1 MKNKEQKEFTYN
13 NVYQNASTGYVLTPS
28 ELAYEMISTLPED
41 VFISE
46 TSTFLDP
53 ICKCG
58 TFLFEIVEKL
68 YEQGHPIS
76 NIENRIYTIDSNSH
90 SYNVAESYIK
100 KILNK
105 ESGAFRFD
113 YKHEFVEKFYNRLIT
128 SISGK
133 KHTSLQDFL
142 DIILLDKKD
151 HNLMELLKDNI
162 SDFIK
167 QYEKVSK
174 LESKLF
180 GEVFTPRQ
188 LIDEMLDTLPSEVW
202 KNKDLKWLDPAVG
215 IGNFPAAIL
224 DRLMVGLQEEI
235 ADDEE
240 RKRWILEEM
249 LYMVDISTKNLFL
262 LYMLFDRN
270 QEYKLNVYRGSFL
283 EEGFDKHMKDVWGLD
298 RFGVIVGNPPYQE
311 THEDGRSRR
320 NSVRLWAKFILNI
333 FEKNI
338 LEENGFLTFI
348 TPSGWA
354 GSSSIIFDKL
364 KNYKLLNADFSS
376 FVSQSFGSVGGTMI
390 FTTFLLQNKNEKIET
405 KIKFDQGVTYLD
417 IFSLP
422 ITPIKSTN
430 LYDFTILSK
439 MLKSDT
445 KGLEW
450 RRNDNSNREI
460 DGLSIIM
467 SRSKSENFDVDFSHN
482 LEDRSGFWLYGDQN
496 FLEIIINNIN
506 LPIYKKFRW
515 VVRSGMA
522 IANNIKFLPIPS
534 NIKLTSEEFCKFF
547 NLNELEKEY
556 VLNLEK
562 KKTK

>member
-1 MKNKEQKEFTYN
+1 MKNKELKEFIYN

-46 TSTFLDP
+46 TTTFLDP

-68 YEQGHPIS
+68 YEQGHTIS
-76 NIENRIYTIDSNSH
+76 NIQNRIYTIDSNSH
-90 SYNVAESYIK
+90 SYNVAGSNIK

-133 KHTSLQDFL
+133 KHTSLQEFL

-202 KNKDLKWLDPAVG
+202 KNKDLKWLDPSVG

-235 ADDEE
+235 VDDEE

-283 EEGFDKHMKDVWGLD
+283 EEEFDKHMKDVWALD
-298 RFGVIVGNPPYQE
+298 SFDVVVGNPPYQVSNATGDNKLYLE
-311 THEDGRSRR
+311 FSKKSIQALKNKGT
-320 NSVRLWAKFILNI
+320 LLFITP
-333 FEKNI
+333 KNI
-338 LEENGFLTFI
+338 LDYLLICDKNRNYFDQFYKIESLVIDIPAKYF
-348 TPSGWA
+348 SGV
-354 GSSSIIFDKL
+354 GS
-364 KNYKLLNADFSS
+364 
-376 FVSQSFGSVGGTMI
+376 
-390 FTTFLLQNKNEKIET
+390 TFLYFNLKKDTYDGTT
-405 KIKFDQGVTYLD
+405 KIRCYDHNRQEVEFDIAL
-417 IFSLP
+417 
-422 ITPIKSTN
+422 
-430 LYDFTILSK
+430 
-439 MLKSDT
+439 T
-445 KGLEW
+445 KGQSIPNNLSGL
-450 RRNDNSNREI
+450 D
-460 DGLSIIM
+460 LSII
-467 SRSKSENFDVDFSHN
+467 SKIRKRKEKFNFKKMKMGGREFRIRKKQLVDGKVFLS
-482 LEDRSGFWLYGDQN
+482 QN
-496 FLEIIINNIN
+496 
-506 LPIYKKFRW
+506 
-515 VVRSGMA
+515 
-522 IANNIKFLPIPS
+522 
-534 NIKLTSEEFCKFF
+534 EE
-547 NLNELEKEY
+547 Y
-556 VLNLEK
+556 M
-562 KKTK
+562 